1 MKQTALYS
9 CSSCDASFPKWE
21 GKCRNCNAW
30 GTLAIS
36 TPVKVAKA
44 TATKTATSLRN
55 YSSKQDA
62 TRLSTGDEE
71 FDNVLGGGIVA
82 GALILIGGD
91 PGVGKSTLLLQ
102 IARQLALANHAILYV
117 SGEESGEQVR
127 LRLNRLGGI
136 TNDALHFLDEPTI
149 ANITHGIA
157 TIKPA
162 LVVIDSLQTM
172 RTERGAT
179 AKRPRDIADATDAL
193 LEIAKTT
200 ATPIVI
206 IGHVTKTG
214 GIAGPKL
221 IEHTVDTVL
230 YFEKS
235 DDGLHRILRAI
246 KNRFGGITEI
256 GVWQMATS
264 GLQPVQNPSAT
275 FIDLTKRAV
284 PGTMLAPL
292 VQGSRVFLV
301 EVQALLSPTRS
312 GNARRRSSGFDTNRL
327 QLITAVIEKQFQKPL
342 TNFDIH
348 CNLVGGLKVTEPALD
363 LPVALAI
370 ISAIQNIP
378 VPRTLI
384 AYGEL
389 GLHGDIRPVSEAA
402 RRLETAKRLGI
413 TAAIIAS
420 PRMNEKL
427 PNQPQKLIAQTLLE
441 AAAMLKTLT
450 P

>member
-1 MKQTALYS
+1 MKQVASYS
-9 CSSCDASFPKWE
+9 CAACNAHFPKWE
-21 GKCRNCNAW
+21 GKCRNCEAW
-30 GTLAIS
+30 GTLIVSA
-36 TPVKVAKA
+36 PVKAAKT
-44 TATKTATSLRN
+44 TATKAATSLRN
-55 YSSKQDA
+55 FSSPQGA
-62 TRLSTGDEE
+62 TRFPTGDEE
-71 FDNVLGGGIVA
+71 FDRVLGGGVVA

-102 IARQLALANHAILYV
+102 IARHLALANRSILYV

-157 TIKPA
+157 TLKPA

-179 AKRPRDIADATDAL
+179 ANRPRDLADATDAL
-193 LEIAKTT
+193 LEIAKHT

-256 GVWQMATS
+256 GVWQMAAA
-264 GLQPVQNPSAT
+264 GLCPVQNPSAT
-275 FIDLTKRAV
+275 FIDLTKRPV

-312 GNARRRSSGFDTNRL
+312 GNAKRRSSGFDTNRL
-327 QLITAVIEKQFQKPL
+327 QLITAVIEKQFRKSL
-342 TNFDIH
+342 SNFDIH

-370 ISAIQNIP
+370 ISAIHNLP
-378 VPRTLI
+378 VPRTLM

-389 GLHGDIRPVSEAA
+389 GLHGDVRPVSEAA

-420 PRMNEKL
+420 PRVDEKL
-427 PNQPQKLIAQTLLE
+427 PSQPKKLIAQTLLE
-441 AAAMLKTLT
+441 ATTLLKTLSS
-450 P
+450 